1 VMGEKSLS
9 DWYLPAHSMPPQSLS
24 WCIKER
30 LFFYLCIFIK
40 KKKGLKMAIMNWR
53 HFRLA
58 AAATAVAI
66 LAACGG
72 GGADQTSQRAGITS
86 IKVMGDSLSDVGV
99 FKGIPTN
106 GRIFSVQDSAS
117 EPNTDWTER
126 IAALLGV
133 PQLCNFFKYTGAAAA
148 PFSLVP
154 GCTSY
159 AVGGGR
165 INNFNPQTGA
175 GASPF
180 SITYQL
186 QVASSAGNYKSTDL
200 LLIDGGG
207 NDAADLVGAYLNAA
221 KDGGASY
228 AAMTGTLIPAGTLA
242 PMLANGQAGL
252 AQVGGT
258 YMVALADKFYGSIK
272 TNALD
277 KGAERILVLNTPG
290 ITNTPRFQMVLG
302 GIAAAY
308 GGGATGAGARAQS
321 EALFKSWVEA
331 FNSRLA
337 TLVANDKRIVLVDFY
352 TAFNDQIA
360 NPAQYG
366 LTNVTTPACPITGMG
381 SDGLPL
387 YNFQTC
393 TAAALSAMTPPA
405 GATGGS
411 NWWQTYAFSDGF
423 HPTPLGYQLMS
434 QLVAKSL
441 ATAGWL

>member
-1 VMGEKSLS
+1 
-9 DWYLPAHSMPPQSLS
+9 
-24 WCIKER
+24 
-30 LFFYLCIFIK
+30 
-40 KKKGLKMAIMNWR
+40 MAIMNWR

-72 GGADQTSQRAGITS
+72 GGADPTSQRASITS

-133 PQLCNFFKYTGAAAA
+133 PQLCNFFKFTGAAAA

-242 PMLANGQAGL
+242 PMLASGQAGL
-252 AQVGGT
+252 AQVGGA

>member
-1 VMGEKSLS
+1 
-9 DWYLPAHSMPPQSLS
+9 
-24 WCIKER
+24 
-30 LFFYLCIFIK
+30 
-40 KKKGLKMAIMNWR
+40 MAIMNWR

>member
-1 VMGEKSLS
+1 
-9 DWYLPAHSMPPQSLS
+9 
-24 WCIKER
+24 
-30 LFFYLCIFIK
+30 
-40 KKKGLKMAIMNWR
+40 MAVANWR

-58 AAATAVAI
+58 AAAAAVAI

-72 GGADQTSQRAGITS
+72 GGADPTSQRAGITS

-106 GRIFSVQDSAS
+106 GRIFSVQGSAS

-126 IAALLGV
+126 IAALLGI

-148 PFSLVP
+148 PFSMVP

-228 AAMTGTLIPAGTLA
+228 AAMTGTLIPAGTLV
-242 PMLANGQAGL
+242 PMLASGQAGL
-252 AQVGGT
+252 AQVGGA
-258 YMVALADKFYGSIK
+258 YMVALADKFYASIK
-272 TNALD
+272 TSALD
-277 KGAERILVLNTPG
+277 KGAERIVLLNTPG

-337 TLVANDKRIVLVDFY
+337 TLVANDKRVVLVDFY

>member
-1 VMGEKSLS
+1 
-9 DWYLPAHSMPPQSLS
+9 
-24 WCIKER
+24 
-30 LFFYLCIFIK
+30 
-40 KKKGLKMAIMNWR
+40 MAITNWR

-72 GGADQTSQRAGITS
+72 GGADPTSQRASITS

-133 PQLCNFFKYTGAAAA
+133 PQLCNFFKFTGAAAA

-242 PMLANGQAGL
+242 PMLASGQAGL
-252 AQVGGT
+252 AQVGGA

-337 TLVANDKRIVLVDFY
+337 TLVANEKRIVLVDFY

>member
-1 VMGEKSLS
+1 
-9 DWYLPAHSMPPQSLS
+9 
-24 WCIKER
+24 
-30 LFFYLCIFIK
+30 
-40 KKKGLKMAIMNWR
+40 MAIMNWR

-302 GIAAAY
+302 GIAATY

>member
-1 VMGEKSLS
+1 
-9 DWYLPAHSMPPQSLS
+9 
-24 WCIKER
+24 
-30 LFFYLCIFIK
+30 
-40 KKKGLKMAIMNWR
+40 MAVANWR

-58 AAATAVAI
+58 AAAAAVAI

-72 GGADQTSQRAGITS
+72 GGADPTSQRAGITS

-126 IAALLGV
+126 IAALLGI

-148 PFSLVP
+148 PFSMVP

-337 TLVANDKRIVLVDFY
+337 TLVANDKRVVLVDFY

>member
-1 VMGEKSLS
+1 
-9 DWYLPAHSMPPQSLS
+9 
-24 WCIKER
+24 
-30 LFFYLCIFIK
+30 
-40 KKKGLKMAIMNWR
+40 MAVANWR

-58 AAATAVAI
+58 AAAAAVAI

-72 GGADQTSQRAGITS
+72 GGADPTSQRAGITS

-126 IAALLGV
+126 IAALLGI

-148 PFSLVP
+148 PFSMVP

-228 AAMTGTLIPAGTLA
+228 AAMTGTLIPAGTLV
-242 PMLANGQAGL
+242 PMLASGQAGL
-252 AQVGGT
+252 AQVGGA
-258 YMVALADKFYGSIK
+258 YMVALADKFYASIK
-272 TNALD
+272 TSALD
-277 KGAERILVLNTPG
+277 KGAERIVLLNTPG

-321 EALFKSWVEA
+321 ETLFKSWVEA

-337 TLVANDKRIVLVDFY
+337 TLVANEKRVVLVDFY

>member
-1 VMGEKSLS
+1 MTSKKWKIALLS
-9 DWYLPAHSMPPQSLS
+9 
-24 WCIKER
+24 
-30 LFFYLCIFIK
+30 
-40 KKKGLKMAIMNWR
+40 
-53 HFRLA
+53 
-58 AAATAVAI
+58 TAVVAL

-72 GGADQTSQRAGITS
+72 GGGDQTSRLAGITS
-86 IKVMGDSLSDVGV
+86 VKVMGDSLADSGV

-117 EPNTDWTER
+117 EPNTIWTER
-126 IAALLGV
+126 IAALLGTS
-133 PQLCNFFKYTGAAAA
+133 QLCNFFKYTGAAAS
-148 PFSLVP
+148 PFATAP
-154 GCTSY
+154 GCTSF

-165 INNFNPQTGA
+165 INNINPQTGA

-186 QVASSAGNYKSTDL
+186 QVASAAGNYSSSDL

-207 NDAADLVGAYLNAA
+207 NDAADLVGAYLGAA
-221 KDGGASY
+221 KDGGASF
-228 AAMTGTLIPAGTLA
+228 AAMAGTLIPATTLG
-242 PMLANGQAGL
+242 PMLAGGQAGL

-258 YMVALADKFYGSIK
+258 YMVALADKFYNSIK

-277 KGAERILVLNTPG
+277 KGAQRVAVLNMPG
-290 ITNTPRFQMVLG
+290 ITNTPRFQMVLS

-331 FNSRLA
+331 FNARLA

-352 TAFNDQIA
+352 TAFNDQVA

-366 LTNVTTPACPITGMG
+366 LTNVTTPACPITGVG
-381 SDGLPL
+381 ADGLPT

-393 TAAALSAMTPPA
+393 TAANLSAMTPPA
-405 GATGGS
+405 GATGGA

-423 HPTPLGYQLMS
+423 HPTPLGYQLLS

>member
-1 VMGEKSLS
+1 
-9 DWYLPAHSMPPQSLS
+9 
-24 WCIKER
+24 
-30 LFFYLCIFIK
+30 
-40 KKKGLKMAIMNWR
+40 MAITNWR

-72 GGADQTSQRAGITS
+72 GGADPTSQRAGITS

-126 IAALLGV
+126 IAALLGI

-207 NDAADLVGAYLNAA
+207 NDAADLVGAYLNAT

-242 PMLANGQAGL
+242 PMLASGQAGL
-252 AQVGGT
+252 AQVGGA

>member
-1 VMGEKSLS
+1 
-9 DWYLPAHSMPPQSLS
+9 
-24 WCIKER
+24 
-30 LFFYLCIFIK
+30 
-40 KKKGLKMAIMNWR
+40 MAIMNWR

-258 YMVALADKFYGSIK
+258 YMVALADKFYDSIK

>member
-1 VMGEKSLS
+1 
-9 DWYLPAHSMPPQSLS
+9 MPPQSLS

-352 TAFNDQIA
+352 TAFNDQIT

>member
-1 VMGEKSLS
+1 
-9 DWYLPAHSMPPQSLS
+9 
-24 WCIKER
+24 
-30 LFFYLCIFIK
+30 
-40 KKKGLKMAIMNWR
+40 MAIMNWR

-117 EPNTDWTER
+117 EPTTDWTER

-252 AQVGGT
+252 AQVGGA

>member
-1 VMGEKSLS
+1 
-9 DWYLPAHSMPPQSLS
+9 
-24 WCIKER
+24 
-30 LFFYLCIFIK
+30 
-40 KKKGLKMAIMNWR
+40 MAVTNWR
-53 HFRLA
+53 PFRLA

-126 IAALLGV
+126 IAALLGI

-228 AAMTGTLIPAGTLA
+228 AAMTGTLIPAATLG
-242 PMLANGQAGL
+242 PMLASGQAGL
-252 AQVGGT
+252 AQVGGA
-258 YMVALADKFYGSIK
+258 YMVALADKFYASIK
-272 TNALD
+272 TSALD
-277 KGAERILVLNTPG
+277 KGAERILLLNTPG

-331 FNSRLA
+331 FNYRLA
-337 TLVANDKRIVLVDFY
+337 ALVANDKRVVLVDFY

-441 ATAGWL
+441 AAAGWL

>member
-1 VMGEKSLS
+1 
-9 DWYLPAHSMPPQSLS
+9 
-24 WCIKER
+24 
-30 LFFYLCIFIK
+30 
-40 KKKGLKMAIMNWR
+40 MAITNWR

-72 GGADQTSQRAGITS
+72 GGADPTSQRAGITS

-133 PQLCNFFKYTGAAAA
+133 PQLCNFFKFTGAAAA

-207 NDAADLVGAYLNAA
+207 NDAADLVSAYLNAA

-242 PMLANGQAGL
+242 PMLASGQAGL
-252 AQVGGT
+252 AQVGGA

>member
-1 VMGEKSLS
+1 
-9 DWYLPAHSMPPQSLS
+9 
-24 WCIKER
+24 
-30 LFFYLCIFIK
+30 
-40 KKKGLKMAIMNWR
+40 MAITNWR

-72 GGADQTSQRAGITS
+72 GGADPTSQRAGITS

-228 AAMTGTLIPAGTLA
+228 AAMTGTLIPAGTLG
-242 PMLANGQAGL
+242 PMLASGQAGL
-252 AQVGGT
+252 AQVGGA

>member
-1 VMGEKSLS
+1 MVV
-9 DWYLPAHSMPPQSLS
+9 
-24 WCIKER
+24 
-30 LFFYLCIFIK
+30 
-40 KKKGLKMAIMNWR
+40 MNWR

-72 GGADQTSQRAGITS
+72 GGADQTSRRAGITS
-86 IKVMGDSLSDVGV
+86 VKVMGDSLADSGV

-117 EPNTDWTER
+117 EPNTLWTER
-126 IAALLGV
+126 IAALLGT
-133 PQLCNFFKYTGAAAA
+133 PQLCNFFKYTCAAAS
-148 PFSLVP
+148 PFSVVP
-154 GCTSY
+154 GCSSY

-165 INNFNPQTGA
+165 INNINPQTGA

-228 AAMTGTLIPAGTLA
+228 AAMAGTLIPAATLG
-242 PMLANGQAGL
+242 PMLAGGQAGL
-252 AQVGGT
+252 AQVGSA
-258 YMVALADKFYGSIK
+258 YMVALADKFYASIK
-272 TNALD
+272 TSALD
-277 KGAERILVLNTPG
+277 KGAERIVVLNTPG

>member
-1 VMGEKSLS
+1 
-9 DWYLPAHSMPPQSLS
+9 
-24 WCIKER
+24 
-30 LFFYLCIFIK
+30 
-40 KKKGLKMAIMNWR
+40 MAITNWR

-72 GGADQTSQRAGITS
+72 GGADQTSQRAGIRS

-117 EPNTDWTER
+117 EPTTDWTER

>member
-1 VMGEKSLS
+1 
-9 DWYLPAHSMPPQSLS
+9 
-24 WCIKER
+24 
-30 LFFYLCIFIK
+30 
-40 KKKGLKMAIMNWR
+40 MAVANWR

-58 AAATAVAI
+58 AAAAAVAI

-72 GGADQTSQRAGITS
+72 GGADPTSQRAGITS

-106 GRIFSVQDSAS
+106 GRIFSVQGSAS

-126 IAALLGV
+126 IAALLGI

-228 AAMTGTLIPAGTLA
+228 AAMTGTLIPAGTLV
-242 PMLANGQAGL
+242 PMLASGQAGL
-252 AQVGGT
+252 AQLGGA
-258 YMVALADKFYGSIK
+258 YMVALADKFYASIK
-272 TNALD
+272 TSALD
-277 KGAERILVLNTPG
+277 KGAERIVLLNTPG

-337 TLVANDKRIVLVDFY
+337 TLVANDKRVVLVDFY

>member
-1 VMGEKSLS
+1 
-9 DWYLPAHSMPPQSLS
+9 
-24 WCIKER
+24 
-30 LFFYLCIFIK
+30 
-40 KKKGLKMAIMNWR
+40 MAVMNWR

-58 AAATAVAI
+58 AATTAVAI

-277 KGAERILVLNTPG
+277 KGAERIFVLNTPG

-337 TLVANDKRIVLVDFY
+337 TLVANDKRVVLVDFY
-352 TAFNDQIA
+352 TAFNDQVA

>member
-1 VMGEKSLS
+1 
-9 DWYLPAHSMPPQSLS
+9 
-24 WCIKER
+24 
-30 LFFYLCIFIK
+30 
-40 KKKGLKMAIMNWR
+40 MAILNWR

-72 GGADQTSQRAGITS
+72 GGADQTSQSAGITS

>member
-1 VMGEKSLS
+1 
-9 DWYLPAHSMPPQSLS
+9 
-24 WCIKER
+24 
-30 LFFYLCIFIK
+30 
-40 KKKGLKMAIMNWR
+40 MAIMNWR

-72 GGADQTSQRAGITS
+72 GGADPTSQRAGITS

-126 IAALLGV
+126 IAALLGI

-228 AAMTGTLIPAGTLA
+228 AAMTGTLIPAATLG
-242 PMLANGQAGL
+242 PMLASGQAGL
-252 AQVGGT
+252 AQVGGA
-258 YMVALADKFYGSIK
+258 YMVALADKFYASIK
-272 TNALD
+272 TSALD
-277 KGAERILVLNTPG
+277 KGAERILLLNTPG

-337 TLVANDKRIVLVDFY
+337 TLVANDKRVVLVDFY